1 MKKLAKAQMGK
12 IIKTAA
18 KTIGNYGPKATEV
31 ITKSVKSAVNAS
43 KKLPIKEGVGITS
56 GVVGLGGGAAL
67 LGYTKGRSDA
77 EKKIK
82 KPNTT
87 PKKKMGGSKKSC

>member
-31 ITKSVKSAVNAS
+31 ITKSVKPAVNAS
-43 KKLPIKEGVGITS
+43 KSIYKK
-56 GVVGLGGGAAL
+56 GAGDVAVRTGAL
-67 LGYTKGRSDA
+67 LGGVGYLKYKKVIDRDQ
-77 EKKIK
+77 EKKSI
-82 KPNTT
+82 TT

>member
-18 KTIGNYGPKATEV
+18 KTVGNYGPKATEV
-31 ITKSVKSAVNAS
+31 ITKSVKSAGKAMN
-43 KKLPIKEGVGITS
+43 KKVIPKGLPATIGS
-56 GVVGLGGGAAL
+56 LAAA
-67 LGYTKGRSDA
+67 GYVANKVYG
-77 EKKIK
+77 EK
-82 KPNTT
+82 KPNAT

>member
-18 KTIGNYGPKATEV
+18 KTIGNYAPKATEV
-31 ITKSVKSAVNAS
+31 ITKSVKPAVNAS
-43 KKLPIKEGVGITS
+43 KPIFKK
-56 GVVGLGGGAAL
+56 GAGAVAAGTGAL
-67 LGYTKGRSDA
+67 LGGVGYLKYKTKVIDRGQ
-77 EKKIK
+77 EKKSI
-82 KPNTT
+82 TT